1 MKFSNKMTR
10 FYDSVLA
17 LLRIVFSLLMMTHGW
32 SKLERILDGNLNFG
46 DPLGLGSTLSLYL
59 VTFAELVAPVFII
72 VGFKTRIMALITSF
86 AMAVAAFIA
95 HGADPFAKKEMA
107 LLYLV
112 GFLTVALMGP
122 GRYSID
128 QRTR

>member
-10 FYDSVLA
+10 FYDSALS

-59 VTFAELVAPVFII
+59 VTFAELVAPIFII

-95 HGADPFAKKEMA
+95 HGADPLAKKEMA

-112 GFLTVALMGP
+112 GFLSVSLMGA

>member
-1 MKFSNKMTR
+1 MNFSNKMTR
-10 FYDSVLA
+10 FYDSALA

-32 SKLERILDGNLNFG
+32 SKLERILEGNLSFG

-59 VTFAELVAPVFII
+59 VTFAELVAPIFII

-95 HGADPFAKKEMA
+95 HGADPLAKKEMA
-107 LLYLV
+107 LLYLA
-112 GFLTVALMGP
+112 GFLSVSLMGA

>member
-10 FYDSVLA
+10 FYDSALS

-32 SKLERILDGNLNFG
+32 SKLERILEGNLSFG

-59 VTFAELVAPVFII
+59 ATFAELVAPIFII

-95 HGADPFAKKEMA
+95 HGADPLEKKEMA

-112 GFLTVALMGP
+112 GFLSVALMGA

-128 QRTR
+128 EQTR

>member
-10 FYDSVLA
+10 FYDSALA

-32 SKLERILDGNLNFG
+32 SKLERILDGNLSFG
-46 DPLGLGSTLSLYL
+46 DPLGLGSTPSLYL
-59 VTFAELVAPVFII
+59 VTFAELVAPIFII

-86 AMAVAAFIA
+86 TMAVAAFIT
-95 HGADPFAKKEMA
+95 HGADPLAKKEMA

-112 GFLTVALMGP
+112 GFLSVALMGA

-128 QRTR
+128 EQTR

>member
-10 FYDSVLA
+10 FYDSALS

-59 VTFAELVAPVFII
+59 VTFAELVAPVFTI

-95 HGADPFAKKEMA
+95 HGADPLAKKEMA

>member
-1 MKFSNKMTR
+1 MNFSNKMTR
-10 FYDSVLA
+10 FYDSALA

-32 SKLERILDGNLNFG
+32 SKLERILEGNLSFG

-59 VTFAELVAPVFII
+59 VTFAELVAPIFII

>member
-1 MKFSNKMTR
+1 MNFSNKMTR
-10 FYDSVLA
+10 FYDSALS

-32 SKLERILDGNLNFG
+32 SKLEHILDGNLNFG

-59 VTFAELVAPVFII
+59 VTFAELVAPIFII

-112 GFLTVALMGP
+112 GFLSVALMGA

-128 QRTR
+128 EQTR

>member
-10 FYDSVLA
+10 FYDSALS

>member
-10 FYDSVLA
+10 FYDSALS

-59 VTFAELVAPVFII
+59 VTFAELVAPIFII

-112 GFLTVALMGP
+112 GFLSVALMGA

-128 QRTR
+128 EQTR

>member
-10 FYDSVLA
+10 FYDSALA

-59 VTFAELVAPVFII
+59 VTFAELVAPIFII

-95 HGADPFAKKEMA
+95 HGADPLAKKEMA

-112 GFLTVALMGP
+112 GFLSVALMGA

>member
-10 FYDSVLA
+10 FYDSALA

-32 SKLERILDGNLNFG
+32 SKLERILEGNLSFG

-59 VTFAELVAPVFII
+59 VTFAELVAPIFII

-95 HGADPFAKKEMA
+95 HGADPLAKKEMA

-112 GFLTVALMGP
+112 GFLSVSLMGA

-128 QRTR
+128 EQTR

>member
-10 FYDSVLA
+10 FYDSA
-17 LLRIVFSLLMMTHGW
+17 LSPLRIVFSLLMMTHGW

-46 DPLGLGSTLSLYL
+46 DHLGLGSTLSLYL

-86 AMAVAAFIA
+86 AMAVASFIA
-95 HGADPFAKKEMA
+95 HGADSFAKKEMA

-112 GFLTVALMGP
+112 GFLSVALMGA

-128 QRTR
+128 EQTR

>member
-10 FYDSVLA
+10 FYDSALA

-59 VTFAELVAPVFII
+59 VTFAELVAPIFII

-95 HGADPFAKKEMA
+95 HGADPLAKKEMA
-107 LLYLV
+107 LLYLA
-112 GFLTVALMGP
+112 GFLSVSLMGA

>member
-10 FYDSVLA
+10 FYDSALS

-59 VTFAELVAPVFII
+59 VTFAELVAPIFII